1 MNIID
6 ALAEKLGFERRNAQL
21 KSAYAVLPIGVRPG
35 KPVSHTTDTSKLIDA
50 ARINEVVY
58 ACISTKQRTAVDPRL
73 YVERRERDNS
83 WREVDGHPMRRLI
96 MRPNVD
102 MDEMAFWQWFIA
114 SREIAGEFY
123 AEIVRPTK
131 NGLPSELHPL
141 NPALISPVPTS
152 DGAVSEYEFKLG
164 SYRERIPA
172 ENMLV
177 WRNVDIG
184 NKYRGLSPLAVAL
197 GAVQGDIAQT
207 DYVQQF
213 FQVGGVPSGYMKIK
227 GRTVTTIEADEIREK
242 WRAKFSPQMGGNMS
256 DIAVLDDNADFQV
269 LGARL
274 NELQSEELRSVA
286 ESRICMVFG
295 VPPLVIYAYIGMLRS
310 IQSNLREAWQQFWDS
325 TLTPEYKAARQWLT
339 SRLLTEFES
348 EELVFG
354 ERVRCQWDMSQ
365 VAAMQDDVDAVHTR
379 ARDNYSA
386 GLLTRN
392 ETRAIIGLP
401 ADEARGDEY
410 STAPAPAPAEGGT
423 QTRSLPPPPRKGFTP
438 MLTKDEVDQIEA
450 NREKVAGKAQVKVES
465 YITKE
470 YEQAATRLKE
480 SGSVDDAVAGTDD
493 GAGIQKVMTPYYKMS
508 LRAAY
513 EDADVLLAEFDVSVS
528 FNLSNPRVQETLGLL
543 LTQVRGITDTT
554 REELRAIIRAGLQDG
569 KSTEQIAAAIR
580 ADAPEIGRRRSQVIA
595 RTETAKAYT
604 NGALLAYEET
614 GVVEQVEWNATL
626 DNRTSDVCQ
635 RLHGKRI
642 SLAEAQANGF
652 EGFNGP
658 PAHPNCRSV
667 ILPVV

>member
-1 MNIID
+1 MNFIQRSFAKWFGD
-6 ALAEKLGFERRNAQL
+6 ATPQL
-21 KSAYAVLPIGVRPG
+21 KSAYTVLPIGVQAG
-35 KPVSHTTDTSKLIDA
+35 KPVSRITDVPRLINA

-73 YVERRERDNS
+73 YVERRERTGE
-83 WREVDGHPMRRLI
+83 WREVEGHPLRRLI
-96 MRPNVD
+96 MRPNSD

-123 AEIVRPTK
+123 AEIVRPTP
-131 NGLPSELHPL
+131 NGLPSALHPL
-141 NPALISPVPTS
+141 NPALVSPVPAS
-152 DGAVSEYEFKLG
+152 DGTVTSYEFKLG
-164 SYRERIPA
+164 SYREYIPA

-184 NKYRGLSPLAVAL
+184 NKYRGLSPLAVAI

-227 GRTVTTIEADEIREK
+227 GRTVTSLEADEIREK
-242 WRAKFSPQMGGNMS
+242 WRAKFSPQLGGNMS
-256 DIAVLDDNADFQV
+256 DIAVLDENADFEV

-295 VPPLVIYAYIGMLRS
+295 VPPLIIYAYIGMLRS

-325 TLTPEYKAARQWLT
+325 TLTPEYKAARAWLT
-339 SRLLTEFES
+339 ARLLPEFES
-348 EELVFG
+348 DELVLG

-365 VAAMQDDVDAVHTR
+365 VAAMQDDVDMVHNR
-379 ARDNYSA
+379 ARENYMA
-386 GLLTRN
+386 GGITRN
-392 ETRAIIGLP
+392 EYRAIIGLP
-401 ADEARGDEY
+401 ADDARGDEY
-410 STAPAPAPAEGGT
+410 ATATAPEPASDGAPKRLPAPD
-423 QTRSLPPPPRKGFTP
+423 RKRFTP
-438 MLTKDEVDQIEA
+438 MLTKDEVDQIEG
-450 NREKVAGKAQVKVES
+450 NREKIAGKAQVKVES
-465 YITKE
+465 YITRE
-470 YEQAATRLKE
+470 YEQAAGRLKE
-480 SGSVDDAVAGTDD
+480 SGSVDETIAGTDD

-513 EDADVLLAEFDVSVS
+513 EDADMLLAEFDVGVS
-528 FNLSNPRVQETLGLL
+528 FTLSNPRVQETLGLL

-554 REELRAIIRAGLQDG
+554 REELRAIIGAGLQDG

-604 NGALLAYEET
+604 NGALLAYEDT

-626 DNRTSDVCQ
+626 DNRTSDVCE